1 MSGISELSKT
11 SNAPAESTQPK
22 PSGSNG
28 NDLSEL
34 VARLAL
40 IQGHASAFPVS
51 GARVFNGF
59 LLVALRIPNHVIE
72 VYGDEW
78 LVDGREVSKWD
89 GD

>member
-1 MSGISELSKT
+1 MSGISERLKT
-11 SNAPAESTQPK
+11 SNAPAESMQPK
-22 PSGSNG
+22 PAGLSG
-28 NDLSEL
+28 NDLRDL

-40 IQGHASAFPVS
+40 IQGHVSAFPVS

-59 LLVALRIPNHVIE
+59 LLVAIRIPNHVIE

-78 LVDGREVSKWD
+78 LVDGLEVSKWD